1 MCEWLCEWVNALWV
15 RARVCTC
22 LSRLWRFFSYK
33 KKIAV
38 VVVAVTVVVIVVCSS
53 ADGNSY
59 FSSCAIFMSANS
71 LGSTRVWVDLV
82 LFRRHTCTHRH
93 EPHSHQVDIVSSSS
107 SLLSLARR
115 FHLINCV
122 YKKEM
127 NCHAQQQQ
135 QLVVYACVCVRA
147 SNGWRSFGAAL
158 NHIGCASVCFTVCV
172 CLAYTSVPVC
182 VSVFVC
188 MWAFSSLAFLRA
200 RTQFSSRLSC
210 PSSLTLKYA
219 FLCVRV
225 CERVRSSGIG
235 SFQMQFRLPWA
246 FRLIIKLPLPPPLLL
261 FLFFSYFFFSF
272 FFSVFLL
279 LLFAWWVETSQR
291 SLLRP
296 VGLSH
301 SLTPSFSPC
310 LCLCVS
316 SCAWADLNF
325 MVSSILPSCNI
336 KLN

>member
-1 MCEWLCEWVNALWV
+1 MRCEWERECALVCQDYGGFLATKRKSPSSSLLLLLLLLLFAQAPTATPIFLHVPFLWV
-15 RARVCTC
+15 QI
-22 LSRLWRFFSYK
+22 LSAQLEFEW
-33 KKIAV
+33 I
-38 VVVAVTVVVIVVCSS
+38 
-53 ADGNSY
+53 
-59 FSSCAIFMSANS
+59 SSCF
-71 LGSTRVWVDLV
+71 VDTHA
-82 LFRRHTCTHRH
+82 HTGTHRH

-127 NCHAQQQQ
+127 NCHAQQQQQQ

-246 FRLIIKLPLPPPLLL
+246 FRLIIKLPLPLPPPLLL